1 MYAVILAS
9 MMLLSGC
16 ASSNKADGTDTAIDN
31 SSIENA
37 DGATAG
43 MADMPIGTTDT
54 NVEEN
59 NMGYSLADTE
69 AITELAKSYKTRGES
84 NPITT
89 QAYGADPFVMVYGD
103 TMYIY
108 MTDDHYEY
116 DAAGEIKENTY
127 STINKI
133 HVVSTKDMK
142 NFTDCGLIPVAGTNG
157 IAKWAKNSWA
167 PAAAWKNIDG
177 KDKFFLYFAD
187 NGGGIG
193 VLEADSPVGPFRD
206 PLGHGLIRRD
216 MENCGNVLWLFDPA
230 VFVDDDGTGYIY
242 FGGGVPEGQAAHPL
256 TGRCAQL
263 GDDMISLANVPVVID
278 APYLFEDSGIHK
290 CGDTYYYSYCS
301 NFSVDSEGTKTYG
314 MENGQICYMT
324 SKSPLGP
331 FTYAGM
337 ILENPGKLCGLSGNN
352 HHAIFNFK
360 GDWYIAYH
368 SRMLEKNAD
377 IAHGYRATHIDKVSY
392 NEDGSIVRIT
402 QTTAGPDQIGT
413 VDPYTENRA
422 VCVSKMAG
430 TDAVAADEQG
440 YGNMILGDIDTG
452 DYVEITG
459 VDFGDKGGKTLC
471 IKANV
476 PDGTVGAV
484 QLRLD
489 FINRDAVG
497 AVVLYPSS
505 ENADGVYKVTL
516 DEAVTGTHYVYL
528 VFSGTGYTV
537 DSWWFE

>member
-1 MYAVILAS
+1 MKINRRGLFAVVLVGT
-9 MMLLSGC
+9 LLLFGC
-16 ASSNKADGTDTAIDN
+16 ATSDTADGSTNNASGIAG
-31 SSIENA
+31 SS
-37 DGATAG
+37 
-43 MADMPIGTTDT
+43 TDT
-54 NVEEN
+54 NGEEN
-59 NMGYSLADTE
+59 VNMKYSIDNTEVIEALAQ
-69 AITELAKSYKTRGES
+69 SYKTRGET

-103 TMYIY
+103 TIYIY

-116 DAAGEIKENTY
+116 DAEGNIKENTY

-142 NFTDCGLIPVAGTNG
+142 NFTDHGCINVAGEDG

-177 KDKFFLYFAD
+177 QDKFFLYFAD

-193 VLEADSPVGPFRD
+193 VIEADSPIGPFRD

-263 GDDMISLANVPVVID
+263 GDDMISLATVPVVID

-301 NFSVDSEGTKTYG
+301 NFSVDAEGTKEYG
-314 MENGQICYMT
+314 MVNGQICYMT

-337 ILENPGKLCGLSGNN
+337 ILDNPGTLCGLSGNN
-352 HHAIFNFK
+352 HHAIFKFK
-360 GDWYIAYH
+360 DQWYIAYH
-368 SRMLEKNAD
+368 SRMLEKNIG
-377 IAHGYRATHIDKVSY
+377 IANGYRATHIDKVSY

-402 QTTAGPDQIGT
+402 QTTAGPDQLVY
-413 VDPYTENRA
+413 VDPYTENSA

-430 TDAVAADEQG
+430 TDAVATDSIG
-440 YGNMILGDIDTG
+440 YGNMTLGQIDTG
-452 DYVEITG
+452 DYIEITG
-459 VDFGDKGGKTLC
+459 VDFGDKGANTLC

-476 PDGTVGAV
+476 PADTVGAV
-484 QLRLD
+484 QLRID
-489 FINRDAVG
+489 FINKDAV
-497 AVVLYPSS
+497 ASVVLYPSE
-505 ENADGVYKVTL
+505 ENADGVYKVNL
-516 DEAVTGTHYVYL
+516 DEAITGVHYVYL
-528 VFSGTGYTV
+528 VFSGSNYTV
-537 DSWWFE
+537 DSWYFE